1 VVKRRIIDV
10 KRRMIDVAFVLLGLL
25 VLGLAIASPDT
36 LDPAEGTGSLRGQ
49 VLDPSAAAVPGARVE
64 ADGPGAPRATKTD
77 AQGSWALRGL
87 APGTYLVT
95 VTCQGFSPFARADVK
110 VAADAET
117 TVDASLALAPVEEK
131 VNVSEPQPTLGLS
144 EEQSAGAIVIEGEEL
159 DALPDDPDELL
170 EALSALAGEAAGPD
184 GGQVFVDG
192 FSGGRIPPKSAIR
205 QIRLNASPF
214 SAEYDR
220 PGFGRIEILTWPGS
234 DTLRGQAQ
242 ARFNSQALNTKD
254 PYATDK
260 PDYRR
265 LAGGGSV
272 SGPIVKGKASFFL
285 DFDRRNVDDTQ
296 LVNATVL
303 GPDGTFVPYNTT
315 AVVPQLRTSVSPRID
330 AQLGAHT
337 LTARYAWTST
347 DQQGR
352 GIGGFS
358 LPSQSYDTTSTQQQL
373 QLGDTVVAGKVVN
386 ETRFQWV
393 HGDGGQTPSSL
404 APALDVQDAFESGGA
419 PVGLSSSLSDHLELQ
434 NVTSWTRGKH
444 SFRTG
449 FRMRGLREDDVSR
462 QGFNGIVTF
471 AGTFGPRLDASGGVV
486 RDATGQ
492 PVIVPVTSIERYRRT
507 LLLES
512 LGFSPA
518 AIRALGGGPSQ
529 LQLSG
534 GNPEAAVWQW
544 DVGAFFQD
552 EWKLRRDLSLGLGLR
567 YENQTN
573 IDSKLDFAPRVNVSW
588 SPGYSGR
595 GAAKTVVRAG
605 AGVFYSRVDDSLV
618 LEARRLDGSSPKRY
632 VVTDPA
638 VLDTIT
644 FAEDG
649 SVQDVPSFLELG
661 AYAQPQN
668 IRLLADVLRTPVT
681 LQTSVGIDRALP
693 GSFTLTAAWIGSSTW
708 RALRSRVVGVPAALA
723 SSAAVAYQY
732 ESTGRVRQD
741 QLILGINRRFDQ
753 RLSLSAR
760 YFLGW
765 AHSDTDGA
773 GSFPASSA
781 DPAADW
787 SRSTL
792 DVRQRLVLAGS
803 VTLPWDVRVSP
814 FVIASSGRPYN
825 ITIGR
830 DINGDTVFA
839 DRPSF
844 AADPSEPGVVDT
856 EWGSLNPTPA
866 PGEVI
871 VPRNLGESPGFFTVN
886 LRLSKSIRLR
896 SARTGTPVAGPGG
909 TGGRAPGDGAGGPP
923 SGGPPPGGPP
933 AGGPPPGGGRRG
945 YGGGPSGGHGGFG
958 GGPGGEGYD
967 RFRGGRRAESGP
979 SLSFSLYAVN
989 LLNHVNPGTPV
1000 GNLSS
1005 PSFGESLASAGGFG
1019 RGPGSSAGNRSIELQ
1034 AHFSF

>member
-1 VVKRRIIDV
+1 VVKRRVVDV
-10 KRRMIDVAFVLLGLL
+10 VFVLLGLL
-25 VLGLAIASPDT
+25 VLGLAIASPET
-36 LDPAEGTGSLRGQ
+36 LDTADGTGSLRGQ
-49 VLDPSAAAVPGARVE
+49 VLDPSGAAVPGARVE

-77 AQGSWALRGL
+77 AQGAWTLRGL
-87 APGTYLVT
+87 APGAYLVT
-95 VTCQGFSPFARADVK
+95 VTRQGFSPFAKTDVR
-110 VAADAET
+110 VAAGAET

-144 EEQSAGAIVIEGEEL
+144 EEQSAGAIVIEGQEL

-170 EALSALAGEAAGPD
+170 DALQALAGEAAGPD

-192 FSGGRIPPKSAIR
+192 FSSGRLPPKPAIR
-205 QIRLNASPF
+205 QIRLNAIPF

-220 PGFGRIEILTWPGS
+220 PRFGRIEILTWPGS
-234 DTLRGQAQ
+234 DVLRGQAQ
-242 ARFNSQALNTKD
+242 LRFNNQALNTKD

-285 DFDRRNVDDTQ
+285 DFDRRTIDDTQ

-303 GPDGTFVPYNTT
+303 GSDYTLVPYNTT
-315 AVVPQLRTSVSPRID
+315 EVVPQFRTSVSPRID
-330 AQLGAHT
+330 AQIGAHT

-358 LPSQSYDTTSTQQQL
+358 LPSQSYSSTSTQQL
-373 QLGDTVVAGKVVN
+373 FQLGDTVVVGKAVN

-393 HGDGGQTPSSL
+393 RGDGSQTPLSL
-404 APALDVQDAFESGGA
+404 ATALDVQDAFESGGA
-419 PVGLSSSLSDHLELQ
+419 PVGLSTSLSDQLELQ

-449 FRMRGLREDDVSR
+449 FRLRGFREDDVSR
-462 QGFNGIVTF
+462 QGFNGTVTF
-471 AGTFGPRLDASGGVV
+471 AGTFGPELDASGNIV
-486 RDATGQ
+486 RDANGQ

-529 LQLSG
+529 MQLSG

-544 DVGAFFQD
+544 DVGAFVQD

-573 IDSKLDFAPRVNVSW
+573 IDSNLDFAPRVNLSW

-644 FAEDG
+644 FGEDG
-649 SVQDVPSFLELG
+649 SVADVPSFLELG

-668 IRLLADVLRTPVT
+668 IRLLAPDLQTPVT
-681 LQTSVGIDRALP
+681 LQTSVGVDRALP
-693 GSFTLTAAWIGSSTW
+693 GNFTVTAAWIGSSTW
-708 RALRSRVVGVPAALA
+708 RALRSRVVDVPPALA
-723 SSAAVAYQY
+723 STAAVAYQY

-741 QLILGINRRFDQ
+741 QVILGINRRFDQ
-753 RLSLSAR
+753 RLSVSAR

-773 GSFPASSA
+773 GSFPASSS
-781 DPAADW
+781 DPAAEW

-792 DVRQRLVLAGS
+792 DVRHRLVLTGS
-803 VTLPWDVRVSP
+803 VTLPWEVRVSP

-830 DINGDTVFA
+830 DINGDTVFT

-856 EWGSLNPTPA
+856 AWGSLNPTPA

-871 VPRNLGESPGFFTVN
+871 VPRNLGEAPGFFTVN
-886 LRLSKSIRLR
+886 LRLSKSVRLR
-896 SARTGTPVAGPGG
+896 AARTGTPVAGG
-909 TGGRAPGDGAGGPP
+909 PGDGGP
-923 SGGPPPGGPP
+923 GDGPG
-933 AGGPPPGGGRRG
+933 GGPPPGGGPG
-945 YGGGPSGGHGGFG
+945 GFGGGRGGFG
-958 GGPGGEGYD
+958 GGPGGDGYG
-967 RFRGGRRAESGP
+967 RFRGGRGADQGP

-989 LLNHVNPGTPV
+989 LLNRVNPGTPV

-1005 PSFGESLASAGGFG
+1005 PSFGESLSSNGGFG
-1019 RGPGSSAGNRSIELQ
+1019 RGAGSSAGNRSIELQ